1 MMKPANIL
9 TAASLVLLLSLGVN
23 ASAEGSDDGCYP
35 VVNGEVIVQARA
47 RAVHD
52 VLYKAEAF
60 IDASPGFHFISG
72 TIGTTGTCSQAG
84 ALGHQALCE
93 IPGAGL
99 QEFVNTTTLWS
110 PGSLPPGVYHGEAE
124 FQRCV
129 DVFGNVTCPT
139 LDVQPFCIIN
149 GRNYSIEKTLA
160 GGEATVSHGAAIA
173 FDLRV
178 QVETHNITN
187 VVVTDVVPNEGAF
200 GIRGIGIETSA
211 GFECSISG
219 QTIQCTRDTVS
230 YSGTQPVI
238 RITGEAFNV
247 TTEAQTVINCA
258 TVEANQGPFFPE
270 QTEDCQEITISPG
283 TDEDIIDLEAVLE
296 PPVPAQA
303 ARGDFVNLNARAINH
318 GPAVAEEVFL
328 EIDPGGLNIT
338 SSTGPGWQCNAAG
351 DCERD
356 TLLVGQASS
365 PVQYTV
371 QVPTNF
377 PDSQAE
383 VCASVYADRPDETHL
398 ANNIDCQIIEIIGG
412 AAQTLSVQSSG
423 ASGVSISST
432 TGQSG
437 TTNYTSAVNEGDSV
451 SLTAPYRTGS
461 APNEWVF
468 SEWVGCDSTGGSGN
482 RTCTLEVGS
491 GGNTVTAN
499 YEPAD
504 LLANGWGGNVPG
516 GTIGQSDRSIQ
527 FIAQNAG
534 PARSYNTLVTVTTTV
549 GGVAPRPSDSWNC
562 TNTAG
567 DGFSSDQR
575 LVCNRGSRNPGS
587 EVSTWFSQVL
597 SDPGSGQLCVRI
609 DSDIHDP
616 SPGNNQMCQNFTI
629 QGQEGELSVQSSG
642 ASGVTIS
649 SLTGHGGTTNYT
661 QTADEGE
668 QVDLTAPYRTG
679 TAPNEWVF
687 SEWVGC
693 DSTGGSGNRT
703 CTLEVGSGGNTVTA
717 NYEPAD
723 LLANGWGGNVPG
735 GTIGQSDRSI
745 LFIAQNA
752 GPARSYNTRVTITTT
767 VGGVTPRPTDD
778 WNCTN
783 TAGGGFSSDQRL
795 VCDRGNRNPGSDVS
809 TWFSQVL
816 SGAGSGQLCARID
829 SDVHDPSSGNNQ
841 ICQNFTIQGEEGELS
856 VQSIGASGVSISSTT
871 GHGGTTNYTQAV
883 GEGEQVSLTAPYRS
897 GSIPNEWVFAEWTG
911 CDSTGGTGNRTC
923 SLEMGSEG
931 QSVTAVYESADLAA
945 NSWQGDSPGG
955 AIDQPDRSILF
966 VGENAGPARS
976 YNTRAVIT
984 TTVGGVAPRPDNS
997 WNCNNV
1003 AGQGFAASQR
1013 LVCSRGTRNAGAEID
1028 ARFSQVLSESGNGQ
1042 LCAALVSNIHDPA
1055 PSNNQICQNFTI
1067 QGEEGELSVQSI
1079 GASGVSISSA
1089 TGHGGTTNYIRTVGE
1104 GEQVVLMAP
1113 YTTGAGTNQWVFSEW
1128 IGCDSTSG
1136 PADRR
1141 CSLEMGGGAST
1152 VVAHYQPADL
1162 QAVSFDND
1170 SPGGTAG
1177 EPDRAIRFIGRNNG
1191 PARAYNTRTIITT
1204 TAGELAPRPND
1215 SWNCSNS
1222 AGAGFEVHERLVCVR
1237 GDLDHEASTETMFSQ
1252 VLSEPGTGELCARI
1266 LSDIRDTN
1274 TSNVSI
1280 CQSFSIGD
1288 DREADLAVTGF
1299 GGGYLGGEPHESGES
1314 DEASALWINHGP
1326 DTAGDPTE
1334 VVINVTYGELLVD
1347 QSTNC
1352 VTEGPRRL
1360 RCSVGEPEP
1369 MTDPSALSFRYVRI
1383 ETGIVQMCASI
1394 QSAVHDPNPENNNHC
1409 TSFEVT
1415 SPSAE
1420 ADIRPAISGPLV
1432 LTRGEGGSYQIH
1444 TGNHGPSEA
1453 TGVEIS
1459 INTDLTVDGM
1469 AGQNWNCISSPPS
1482 CNLLATLVNQSSAPS
1497 ITADISVPAEF
1508 GPDSVNI
1515 CATASADQPDPG
1527 PNQDC
1532 MTVTIEDSS
1541 AGDAQI
1547 TALLSV
1553 PTSPTKGEQ
1562 FTATVQVLNA
1572 EGVAPAED
1580 VRVAV
1585 YIPNQN
1591 TTALT
1596 DQVIGPLWTYAG
1608 ASGNSMFSRWDL
1620 NTNQV
1625 PNVGRPLNPGGATN
1639 PLSWNITIPTGS
1651 TASSIQLCVQARA
1664 ENADWHT
1671 TCQWVTPQD
1680 ETLPDSDLE
1689 FELTGDPEASP
1700 GSTVTLSGLITN
1712 HGPENA
1718 PGYGATINMQTSN
1731 GLLQLEAVSS
1741 DWSCTGSPSLTCQ
1754 PVADPS
1760 LTVGQSA
1767 LISGMV
1773 FRVPSDAT
1781 GELVVCGMAVSENP
1795 DPDPSRASDCHVI
1808 QVQDDQDADLVL
1820 VKTGDET
1827 VYASE
1832 QTTYSITVA
1841 NQGPGEATGVQV
1853 VDTLPAGT
1861 VFASA
1866 GGSQWSCMEDN
1877 GQVQCLRDAALAS
1890 GQTAPDLLITVHAP
1904 PEPGDIMNVAT
1915 AYANENDPSPGS
1927 AQDSHQITVLPST
1940 DLGIAKSGPRILNP
1954 GGAMHYTIS
1963 VVNFGPS
1970 TSQARTVTTEL
1981 PSGAN
1986 FVNNSGSGWSCQSE
2000 GSEIVCSNAQST
2012 APGTR
2017 TPDLS
2022 IRLEAPN
2029 SDGSPITV
2037 MSCSEVSTS
2046 VRDPNSSNDKACHG
2060 ISSNPPSGMEPCDL
2074 D

>member
-461 APNEWVF
+461 
-468 SEWVGCDSTGGSGN
+468 
-482 RTCTLEVGS
+482 
-491 GGNTVTAN
+491 
-499 YEPAD
+499 
-504 LLANGWGGNVPG
+504 
-516 GTIGQSDRSIQ
+516 
-527 FIAQNAG
+527 
-534 PARSYNTLVTVTTTV
+534 
-549 GGVAPRPSDSWNC
+549 
-562 TNTAG
+562 
-567 DGFSSDQR
+567 
-575 LVCNRGSRNPGS
+575 
-587 EVSTWFSQVL
+587 
-597 SDPGSGQLCVRI
+597 
-609 DSDIHDP
+609 
-616 SPGNNQMCQNFTI
+616 
-629 QGQEGELSVQSSG
+629 
-642 ASGVTIS
+642 
-649 SLTGHGGTTNYT
+649 
-661 QTADEGE
+661 
-668 QVDLTAPYRTG
+668 
-679 TAPNEWVF
+679 APNEWVF